1 MSSWL
6 MVEVNLKTLLRGT
19 TYGVK
24 DAPGTL
30 LASQQACGRE
40 IMGAPARYSKVT
52 PEEYYQTRGPHR
64 IRKKL
69 FEARTSV
76 VSGSQEPNAGAERKG
91 LDEAT
96 MLSSLELVLK
106 RKEDSAKKSAK
117 HKITFFFGPPPPS
130 VVQFL
135 LYVLRMCS

>member
-106 RKEDSAKKSAK
+106 RNGKKIQRKSQRNTK
-117 HKITFFFGPPPPS
+117 
-130 VVQFL
+130 
-135 LYVLRMCS
+135 

>member
-1 MSSWL
+1 

-24 DAPGTL
+24 DSPGTL

-106 RKEDSAKKSAK
+106 RNGKKIQRKSQRNTK
-117 HKITFFFGPPPPS
+117 
-130 VVQFL
+130 
-135 LYVLRMCS
+135 